1 MLSGPALGDLMR
13 YANIVIARGYQSLG
27 DNSRA
32 LSALQRRSY
41 MRGWPRYRSAGLRM
55 QIDLAGALADSSAM
69 RDASQRLAALRQ

>member
-1 MLSGPALGDLMR
+1 
-13 YANIVIARGYQSLG
+13 
-27 DNSRA
+27 
-32 LSALQRRSY
+32 